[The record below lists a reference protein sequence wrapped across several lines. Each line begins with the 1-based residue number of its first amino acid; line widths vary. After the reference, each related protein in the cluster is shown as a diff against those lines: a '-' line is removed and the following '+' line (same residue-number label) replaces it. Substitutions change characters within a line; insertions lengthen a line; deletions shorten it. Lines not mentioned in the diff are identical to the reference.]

1 MIHRDKGRQPDVTGH
16 PTAPGSGSGSS
27 RERRDEAR
35 LRVQADANGGL
46 VPVPFVGTLW
56 HSRGGAYWRR
66 RIGGT
71 LVLMV
76 GTAFVGGISTGVA
89 IGILGSHPNA
99 TRIAIAAI
107 YVATVL
113 PGLMY
118 GWRIVRRMPL
128 DARSGPRN
136 PFGGC
141 LVVLITPFVTGLCL
155 AILFAALR
163 PQFLG
168 ETRARALS
176 SPSSLR

>member
-1 MIHRDKGRQPDVTGH
+1 MKEKGV
-16 PTAPGSGSGSS
+16 
-27 RERRDEAR
+27 RRDEAR

-89 IGILGSHPNA
+89 IGILGGGQLNA
-99 TRIAIAAI
+99 TRVAIAAI
-107 YVATVL
+107 YLATVL

-118 GWRIVRRMPL
+118 GQRIVRRMPL
-128 DARSGPRN
+128 DARAGPSN

-141 LVVLITPFVTGLCL
+141 LVVLVTPFVTGVCL
-155 AILFAALR
+155 DILLAALR

-176 SPSSLR
+176 SPRR